1 MLAGVGMGIDWLM
14 DTRMAK
20 APLLWVGLLCFSL
33 ATFLG
38 TLVHIARLKALK
50 TRRCLLFLA
59 IDCALPCIR
68 LASCSAP
75 ISVMGPPS
83 GRRRALTKFA
93 DKL

>member
-1 MLAGVGMGIDWLM
+1 MAYIVFRLSLFVRSVLAGAGMGIDWLM

-50 TRRCLLFLA
+50 TLRCET
-59 IDCALPCIR
+59 
-68 LASCSAP
+68 S
-75 ISVMGPPS
+75 
-83 GRRRALTKFA
+83 LTKH
-93 DKL
+93 